1 MKAAIIV
8 ALMVFFVYVS
18 SDDSVRLDCDTNI
31 TVNRTMV
38 RHPCSCTTYFVCLTD
53 PPMPMECPSGLY
65 FNEEKQVCDYKI
77 NVRCIP
83 KPGCR
88 NV

>member
-1 MKAAIIV
+1 MKAAIVI
-8 ALMVFFVYVS
+8 ALMAYLVYVS
-18 SDDSVRLDCDTNI
+18 SDDSVRLDCETNI
-31 TVNRTMV
+31 NVNHTMV

-65 FNEEKQVCDYKI
+65 FDEDKQVCNYKI
-77 NVRCIP
+77 NVDCRP

-88 NV
+88 TV